1 MVEAVTRTLCRLPL
15 LLALLALPSNVFA
28 HRDDQYL
35 QATIVAIEPDGVR
48 LQINM
53 TPGVAVAEQVI
64 ALIDRDGAISRNE
77 APAYAELLKRD
88 LTLRI
93 DGRNLELKLT
103 ASEFVP
109 PAELRTGSGIIQ
121 MEFAAIFGPL
131 ATGPH
136 RLTFENRHLTKM
148 SVYLINAA
156 KPKFAAVRITSQKR
170 NHNQSEGEIEFT
182 LHPFRPKI
190 AESDARP

>member
-53 TPGVAVAEQVI
+53 TPGIAVAEQVI
-64 ALIDRDGAISRNE
+64 ALIDSDGAISRNE

-93 DGRNLELKLT
+93 DGRNLESKLT

-121 MEFAAIFGPL
+121 VEFAAIFGPL
-131 ATGPH
+131 AAGPH

-170 NHNQSEGEIEFT
+170 NQNQSAGEIEFT
-182 LHPFRPKI
+182 LYPFRPKI